1 MVESH
6 HQIYGKCKIRS
17 YITVLINKNNHKPKA
32 KIYDYGRPFLR
43 RADSFVSNC
52 LLRDRLLDLIKSA
65 FKVFLFFF
73 YSRALVNTFHSKLWS
88 GKYFK
93 CSAV

>member
-17 YITVLINKNNHKPKA
+17 YITVKA

-65 FKVFLFFF
+65 SKVFLFFF
-73 YSRALVNTFHSKLWS
+73 YSRALVNIFHSKLWS